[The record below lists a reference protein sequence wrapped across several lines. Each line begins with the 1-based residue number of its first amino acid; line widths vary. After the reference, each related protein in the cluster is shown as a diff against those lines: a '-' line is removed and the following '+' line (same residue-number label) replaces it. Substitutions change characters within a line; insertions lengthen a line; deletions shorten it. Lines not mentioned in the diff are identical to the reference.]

1 MTIFSHFRRNP
12 RAALIA
18 ALHRRIAE
26 AARDPALYARLGV
39 ADTVEGRFACLTL
52 HVVLVL
58 RQLRRL
64 PAPAREVAQE
74 LVDFVFRQLDASLRE
89 LGVGDMGVP
98 KRMKKLAHAF
108 YSRAAVYDAVLDSR
122 DDARLAAVLAEH
134 FDAAPE
140 ALLGLA
146 RYALAAETALAAS
159 SLEAFLHDG
168 PSLPAPAAF
177 AEEDAR

>member
-1 MTIFSHFRRNP
+1 MTIFSRFRRNP

-64 PAPAREVAQE
+64 PA
-74 LVDFVFRQLDASLRE
+74 
-89 LGVGDMGVP
+89 
-98 KRMKKLAHAF
+98 
-108 YSRAAVYDAVLDSR
+108 R

-134 FDAAPE
+134 FDTAPE
-140 ALLGLA
+140 ALRGLA
-146 RYALAAETALAAS
+146 RYTLAAETALAAR

-168 PSLPAPAAF
+168 PSLPPPAAF
-177 AEEDAR
+177 AEEDVR

>member
-58 RQLRRL
+58 RHLRRL

-108 YSRAAVYDAVLDSR
+108 YSRAAVYDAVLD
-122 DDARLAAVLAEH
+122 
-134 FDAAPE
+134 
-140 ALLGLA
+140 
-146 RYALAAETALAAS
+146 
-159 SLEAFLHDG
+159 
-168 PSLPAPAAF
+168 
-177 AEEDAR
+177 

>member
-1 MTIFSHFRRNP
+1 
-12 RAALIA
+12 
-18 ALHRRIAE
+18 
-26 AARDPALYARLGV
+26 
-39 ADTVEGRFACLTL
+39 
-52 HVVLVL
+52 VL

-64 PAPAREVAQE
+64 PAPAGEVAQE

-98 KRMKKLAHAF
+98 KRMKKLARAF
-108 YSRAAVYDAVLDSR
+108 YSRAAAYDAVLDSR

-140 ALLGLA
+140 ALRGLA

-159 SLEAFLHDG
+159 SLEAFLQDG
-168 PSLPAPAAF
+168 PSLRSPAAF

>member
-1 MTIFSHFRRNP
+1 MRGSASPTP
-12 RAALIA
+12 C
-18 ALHRRIAE
+18 
-26 AARDPALYARLGV
+26 
-39 ADTVEGRFACLTL
+39 EGRFACLTL

-108 YSRAAVYDAVLDSR
+108 YGRAAVYDAVLDSR

-140 ALLGLA
+140 ALFGLA
-146 RYALAAETALAAS
+146 RYALAAETALAAR
-159 SLEAFLHDG
+159 SLEALLRDG
-168 PSLPAPAAF
+168 PSLPSPAAF

>member
-1 MTIFSHFRRNP
+1 
-12 RAALIA
+12 
-18 ALHRRIAE
+18 
-26 AARDPALYARLGV
+26 
-39 ADTVEGRFACLTL
+39 
-52 HVVLVL
+52 
-58 RQLRRL
+58 
-64 PAPAREVAQE
+64 
-74 LVDFVFRQLDASLRE
+74 
-89 LGVGDMGVP
+89 MGVP
-98 KRMKKLAHAF
+98 KRMKKLAQAF

-140 ALLGLA
+140 ALFGLA

-168 PSLPAPAAF
+168 PSLPSPAAF

>member
-1 MTIFSHFRRNP
+1 MRGSASPTP
-12 RAALIA
+12 C
-18 ALHRRIAE
+18 
-26 AARDPALYARLGV
+26 
-39 ADTVEGRFACLTL
+39 EGRFACLTL

-108 YSRAAVYDAVLDSR
+108 YGRAAAYDAVLDSR

-140 ALLGLA
+140 ALFGLA
-146 RYALAAETALAAS
+146 RYALAAETAP
-159 SLEAFLHDG
+159 LEALLRDG
-168 PSLPAPAAF
+168 PSLPSPAAF

>member
-1 MTIFSHFRRNP
+1 MTIFSRFRRNP

-64 PAPAREVAQE
+64 PA
-74 LVDFVFRQLDASLRE
+74 
-89 LGVGDMGVP
+89 
-98 KRMKKLAHAF
+98 
-108 YSRAAVYDAVLDSR
+108 R

-134 FDAAPE
+134 FDTAPE
-140 ALLGLA
+140 ALPRTLLRPRPRLRRVRWRLSCTTDRVCPRPPPSRKRISDDA
-146 RYALAAETALAAS
+146 RIGWSALPPGIRAAS
-159 SLEAFLHDG
+159 PAGG
-168 PSLPAPAAF
+168 PRGRRRS
-177 AEEDAR
+177 D